1 MISREIE
8 FNSVAHIHL
17 ILEVKRRDD
26 SLCDFPEWN
35 LTQAI
40 RLS

>member
-26 SLCDFPEWN
+26 SLCDFPE
-35 LTQAI
+35 
-40 RLS
+40 